1 MQASVNPIPKSK
13 TLDEPTRDDLEE
25 QGMAKKSDDT
35 PETSKGGKG
44 AGTRSGGVSGGKH
57 TGGTT
62 REDKDANP
70 RGKGSG
76 NR

>member
-1 MQASVNPIPKSK
+1 MSAVHTKGVPDARSF
-13 TLDEPTRDDLEE
+13 
-25 QGMAKKSDDT
+25 MAKKKDDNIPT
-35 PETSKGGKG
+35 TSKAGNG

-57 TGGTT
+57 RGGTK
-62 REDKDANP
+62 REDKNANP